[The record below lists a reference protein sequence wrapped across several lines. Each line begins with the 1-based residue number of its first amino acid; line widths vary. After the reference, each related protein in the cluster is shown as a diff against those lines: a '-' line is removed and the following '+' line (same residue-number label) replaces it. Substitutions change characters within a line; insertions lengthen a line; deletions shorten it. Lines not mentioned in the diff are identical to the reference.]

1 MRRSRSKRPNL
12 SPQSKR
18 RDREGVYMSATQT
31 TGNISSYDV
40 VILGAGYAGLIA
52 ALRLG
57 RQKWGLRVALVNPR
71 AQFLER
77 VRLQE
82 SMVAPVTPRIPSIS
96 AFFAGTTIE
105 FICGS
110 VTSLNAEQRRIRIA
124 TDAQER
130 EIAFDQSIYAL
141 GSHVDVDNVPGVA
154 EHAYRLDPGDGPRS
168 AAALRSRLHQ
178 SADRPLRVIAVGGG
192 PTAVEAAGEIK
203 TTWPGAQVTMVSE
216 RCGDFAG
223 VRVEKAVR
231 AELGRLGVILIDG
244 EIVSEVRPSEVITQ
258 TGRSIACDI
267 CVWSGGMRSSPIARI
282 AGLATDLQG
291 RIWVDPNLRSISHAH
306 ILAVGDSA
314 HPIAPTGAPYRKSAL
329 AAGASGAHAARV
341 IVAQRAKRELQP
353 FSFSTLAQAAAIG
366 RLGVIYLLDR
376 NDRQIGYIVKGRTAR
391 KLRDFFLLLVIYGF
405 KLERRFPGSFF
416 LPGGGR
422 VSWRQANDA
431 MQEFQ
436 MVQKV

>member
-1 MRRSRSKRPNL
+1 MN
-12 SPQSKR
+12 
-18 RDREGVYMSATQT
+18 ATHT

-40 VILGAGYAGLIA
+40 VILGAGYAGLVA

-57 RQKWGLRVALVNPR
+57 RKKWGLRVALVNPR

-82 SMVAPVTPRIPSIS
+82 SIVSPVAPRIPSIS

-110 VTSLNAEQRRIRIA
+110 MASLDAEQRRIRIT

-130 EIAFDQSIYAL
+130 EIAFDQAIYAL
-141 GSHVDVDNVPGVA
+141 GSHVDVDNVPGAA

-178 SADRPLRVIAVGGG
+178 PADRPLRVIAVGGG

-203 TTWPGAQVTMVSE
+203 TTWSGAEVTIVSQ

-223 VRVEKAVR
+223 ARVEKAVR

-244 EIVSEVRPSEVITQ
+244 EIVSEVRPSEVITK

-267 CVWSGGMRSSPIARI
+267 CVWSGGMRSSPIARV
-282 AGLATDLQG
+282 AGLATDPQG

-329 AAGASGAHAARV
+329 AAGASGAYAARV
-341 IVAQRAKRELQP
+341 IVAQRAKRDLQP

-416 LPGGGR
+416 LPGARR

-436 MVQKV
+436 TGQKV

>member
-1 MRRSRSKRPNL
+1 MNPMK
-12 SPQSKR
+12 
-18 RDREGVYMSATQT
+18 ATET
-31 TGNISSYDV
+31 FRSYDV
-40 VILGAGYAGLIA
+40 VIMGAGYAGLLA

-57 RQKWGLRVALVNPR
+57 RQKLGLRVALVNPR
-71 AQFLER
+71 AEFLER

-82 SMVAPVTPRIPSIS
+82 SIVIPVTPRIPLIS
-96 AFFAGTTIE
+96 AFFGGTTIE

-110 VTSLNAEQRRIRIA
+110 VTSLDADQRLVRITTETQEQV
-124 TDAQER
+124 
-130 EIAFDQSIYAL
+130 IAFDQAIYAL
-141 GSHVDVDNVPGVA
+141 GSRVDVDNVPGAA

-178 SADRPLRVIAVGGG
+178 SAARPLRVIAVGGG

-203 TTWPGAQVTMVSE
+203 TSWPGAQVTMVSQ
-216 RCGDFAG
+216 RCGNFAG
-223 VRVEKAVR
+223 MRVERAVR
-231 AELGRLGVILIDG
+231 AELGRLGVLMIDG
-244 EIVSEVRPSEVITQ
+244 ESVSEVRSSEVITK

-267 CVWSGGMRSSPIARI
+267 CVWSGGMRSSPIARA
-282 AGLATDLQG
+282 AGLATDPRD

-314 HPIAPTGAPYRKSAL
+314 HPIAPTGASYRKSVL
-329 AAGASGAHAARV
+329 AAVASAAHAARV
-341 IVAQRAKRELQP
+341 IVAQRAKREIQP
-353 FSFSTLAQAAAIG
+353 FSFSTVSQAVAIG
-366 RLGVIYLLDR
+366 RLGLIYLLDR

-391 KLRDFFLLLVIYGF
+391 KLRDFVPLLGIYLF

-416 LPGGGR
+416 MAGGGR

-436 MVQKV
+436 AAQKVTLSDAKQEADMPSLSQVVLDPS

>member
-1 MRRSRSKRPNL
+1 VSGRQSTENSR
-12 SPQSKR
+12 
-18 RDREGVYMSATQT
+18 
-31 TGNISSYDV
+31 SYDV

-57 RQKWGLRVALVNPR
+57 RQKWGLRVALVNSR

-82 SMVAPVTPRIPSIS
+82 SIVAPVTPRIPSIS

-110 VTSLNAEQRRIRIA
+110 VTSFNAEQRRIQIT

-130 EIAFDQSIYAL
+130 EIAFDQAIYAL

-154 EHAYRLDPGDGPRS
+154 EHAYRLDSGDSPRS
-168 AAALRSRLHQ
+168 AGALRSRLHQ
-178 SADRPLRVIAVGGG
+178 SADRPVRVIAVGGG

-203 TTWPGAQVTMVSE
+203 TTWPGFEVTMVSQ

-244 EIVSEVRPSEVITQ
+244 EIVKEVRPSEVITK
-258 TGRSIACDI
+258 TGRSIACDV
-267 CVWSGGMRSSPIARI
+267 CVWSGGMRSSPIARV
-282 AGLATDLQG
+282 AGLATDPQG
-291 RIWVDPNLRSISHAH
+291 RIWVDPNLRSISHAD

-341 IVAQRAKRELQP
+341 ILAQRAKQDLQP

-391 KLRDFFLLLVIYGF
+391 RLRDFFLLLVIYGF
-405 KLERRFPGSFF
+405 KVERRFPGSFF

-422 VSWRQANDA
+422 VLWRQANDA

-436 MVQKV
+436 TVQKV

>member
-1 MRRSRSKRPNL
+1 MNPMKAEETFR
-12 SPQSKR
+12 
-18 RDREGVYMSATQT
+18 
-31 TGNISSYDV
+31 SYDV
-40 VILGAGYAGLIA
+40 VILGAGYAGVIA

-57 RQKWGLRVALVNPR
+57 RQKLGLRVALVNPR
-71 AQFLER
+71 ADFLER

-82 SMVAPVTPRIPSIS
+82 SIVVPVTPRIPLIS
-96 AFFAGTTIE
+96 AFFGGTTIE

-110 VTSLNAEQRRIRIA
+110 VTSLDADQRLIRIA

-130 EIAFDQSIYAL
+130 VIAFDQAIYAL
-141 GSHVDVDNVPGVA
+141 GSHVDVDNVPGAA

-168 AAALRSRLHQ
+168 AAALRLRLHQ
-178 SADRPLRVIAVGGG
+178 RADRPLRVIAVGGG

-203 TTWPGAQVTMVSE
+203 TIWPGAEVTMVSQ

-223 VRVEKAVR
+223 ARVEKAVR
-231 AELGRLGVILIDG
+231 GELERLGVRLVDG
-244 EIVSEVRPSEVITQ
+244 ESVSEVRPSEVITK
-258 TGRSIACDI
+258 TGGSIAFDV
-267 CVWSGGMRSSPIARI
+267 CVWSGGMRSSPIARV
-282 AGLATDLQG
+282 AGLATDPQG

-314 HPIAPTGAPYRKSAL
+314 HPIAPTGAPYRRSVL
-329 AAGASGAHAARV
+329 AAVASAAHAARV

-353 FSFSTLAQAAAIG
+353 FSFSTVSQAVAIG
-366 RLGVIYLLDR
+366 RLGLIYLLDR

-391 KLRDFFLLLVIYGF
+391 KLRDFVPLLGIYLF

-416 LPGGGR
+416 MAGGGR

-436 MVQKV
+436 TVQKV

>member
-1 MRRSRSKRPNL
+1 MGIACRP
-12 SPQSKR
+12 
-18 RDREGVYMSATQT
+18 G
-31 TGNISSYDV
+31 
-40 VILGAGYAGLIA
+40 
-52 ALRLG
+52 
-57 RQKWGLRVALVNPR
+57 NPR

-82 SMVAPVTPRIPSIS
+82 SIVAAVTPRIPSIS
-96 AFFAGTTIE
+96 AFFVGTTIE

-124 TDAQER
+124 TDTQER
-130 EIAFDQSIYAL
+130 EIAFDQAIYAL

-154 EHAYRLDPGDGPRS
+154 EHAYRLDPGDGPRA

-178 SADRPLRVIAVGGG
+178 RADRPVRVIAVGGG

-203 TTWPGAQVTMVSE
+203 TTWPGAEVTMVSQ

-231 AELGRLGVILIDG
+231 GELGRLGVKLIDG
-244 EIVSEVRPSEVITQ
+244 EIVSEVRPSEIITK

-267 CVWSGGMRSSPIARI
+267 CVWSGGMRSSPIARV
-282 AGLATDLQG
+282 AGLATDPQD

-306 ILAVGDSA
+306 ILGVGDSA

-329 AAGASGAHAARV
+329 AAGASGAHAERV
-341 IVAQRAKRELQP
+341 IMAEQDLQP

-366 RLGVIYLLDR
+366 RLGVIYLLNR
-376 NDRQIGYIVKGRTAR
+376 NDRQIGYIIKGRTAR
-391 KLRDFFLLLVIYGF
+391 KLRDLFLLLVIYGF

-416 LPGGGR
+416 LPGARR
-422 VSWRQANDA
+422 VSWRQANEA
-431 MQEFQ
+431 MQKFQ
-436 MVQKV
+436 MAERV